1 MDYHSAIIK
10 VQTSHSHNNL
20 DESPGNYA
28 ECKSQPPNVMY
39 CVIPLHEVFF
49 FSFDVDHFKSLYSIY
64 YHIASLSCFG
74 FLALRHVGSQLPNQD
89 WTCTLCTGGQS
100 LNHWA
105 TREVPKC
112 HVNSMYRWYN
122 GRIKPFTFIV
132 FLSKTHDP

>member
-1 MDYHSAIIK
+1 MI
-10 VQTSHSHNNL
+10 
-20 DESPGNYA
+20 
-28 ECKSQPPNVMY
+28 
-39 CVIPLHEVFF
+39 FF
-49 FSFDVDHFKSLYSIY
+49 HVDHFYSVYWICEKGMATCSNILAWRIPWTVEPSRLQSMGSQRVG
-64 YHIASLSCFG
+64 HNCVTITFEFVPNISSVSCFV